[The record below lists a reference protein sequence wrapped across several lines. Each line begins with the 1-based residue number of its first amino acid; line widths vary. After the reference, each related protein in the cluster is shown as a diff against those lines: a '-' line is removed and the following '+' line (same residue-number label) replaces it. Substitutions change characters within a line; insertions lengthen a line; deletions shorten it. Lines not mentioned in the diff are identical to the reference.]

1 MYKRIKMKTIIKKWG
16 NSLAV
21 RLPKKLIE
29 DTRVSE
35 GSNIN
40 IKTEN
45 GNIILSPAKKEYSL
59 KELLKG
65 ITEDNLHSEV
75 STGKNVGGEVW

>member
-1 MYKRIKMKTIIKKWG
+1 MITTVQKWG

-21 RLPKKLIE
+21 RIPKNITK

-40 IKTEN
+40 IMVEN
-45 GNIILSPAKKEYSL
+45 GNIILSPSAKDYSL
-59 KELLKG
+59 KELLKNVTNEN
-65 ITEDNLHSEV
+65 IHSEV
-75 STGKNVGGEVW
+75 STGDHIGGEIW